1 MKKKLIMLFMM
12 ISVFSFSENV
22 IRKISVTGNS
32 EREIMPDVANVT
44 FQINVKN
51 KNLSSATRETNEKI
65 EKFKSSLKS
74 KRIDTTDLET
84 ISFYSR
90 KQKEYMSEE
99 EIYDS
104 KTVKKELDPSH
115 NKKPTSY
122 TGVLLILIKDTDFEQ
137 ISGLIEFSDGENIQS
152 IQKNFDDGTFAFN
165 IRETESSPEGTL
177 NKIFSKFST
186 VKSKLQ
192 SLGIASSN
200 IILGEYT
207 FTENFNNKNTEQ
219 VDMFYVV
226 HDFKIK
232 LNNIKDLNSVISIAD
247 DNGINLNGNIQ
258 FDVSDKEKIASEM
271 YSEAFNQAK
280 SKAESILK
288 SSTLNLSHPLV
299 VSEDVD
305 FQQKMIDR
313 IDNSWSVQAADS
325 RIAYAEDNF
334 ASELSLETA
343 SAAAMTRFVKKSEAS
358 VRVDYTPK
366 PIKISQNI
374 SVLYEMK

>member
-1 MKKKLIMLFMM
+1 M
-12 ISVFSFSENV
+12 
-22 IRKISVTGNS
+22 
-32 EREIMPDVANVT
+32 
-44 FQINVKN
+44 
-51 KNLSSATRETNEKI
+51 
-65 EKFKSSLKS
+65 
-74 KRIDTTDLET
+74 
-84 ISFYSR
+84 
-90 KQKEYMSEE
+90 
-99 EIYDS
+99 
-104 KTVKKELDPSH
+104 
-115 NKKPTSY
+115 
-122 TGVLLILIKDTDFEQ
+122 
-137 ISGLIEFSDGENIQS
+137 
-152 IQKNFDDGTFAFN
+152 
-165 IRETESSPEGTL
+165 
-177 NKIFSKFST
+177 
-186 VKSKLQ
+186 
-192 SLGIASSN
+192 
-200 IILGEYT
+200 
-207 FTENFNNKNTEQ
+207 
-219 VDMFYVV
+219 
-226 HDFKIK
+226 
-232 LNNIKDLNSVISIAD
+232 NNIKDLNSVISIAD

-343 SAAAMTRFVKKSEAS
+343 SAAAMTRFVKKSETP